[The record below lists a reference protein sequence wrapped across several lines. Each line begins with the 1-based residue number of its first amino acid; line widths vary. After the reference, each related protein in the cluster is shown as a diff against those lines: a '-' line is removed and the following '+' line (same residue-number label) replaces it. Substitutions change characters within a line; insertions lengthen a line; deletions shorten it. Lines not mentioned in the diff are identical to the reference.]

1 MYKELKK
8 HDKKINETKCR
19 ISNIICYEDKTQ
31 NCQIKAESNGEIII
45 KSDNK
50 TKFENL
56 FLPRKLKSGVLV
68 VDLPVQVIL

>member
-1 MYKELKK
+1 MHEKS
-8 HDKKINETKCR
+8 INEMKCR
-19 ISNIICYEDKTQ
+19 ISNIICYEDKND
-31 NCQIKAESNGEIII
+31 NCLIKAESNGEIII

-68 VDLPVQVIL
+68 VDLPLQVS